1 MSDLKKMYSNI
12 LGDHFPMEMTISF
25 GGQTLVY
32 RKKTWKINIDYL
44 NEKKKLMLLLHLF
57 K

>member
-1 MSDLKKMYSNI
+1 MSNLKSMYSTI

-32 RKKTWKINIDYL
+32 RKKTWKIPQEDGSFD
-44 NEKKKLMLLLHLF
+44 ERGVR
-57 K
+57 